1 MNALSDFLSNPSTGF
16 IVVKMLIPAFMCIL
30 FLQSGTD
37 KVFDYKG
44 NLSYFTDHFKNS
56 PLASTV
62 GLLMPV
68 ITILEV
74 ASGILC
80 AIGTVALAS
89 GNNKWAFWGLI
100 VAALSF
106 LSLFFGQRVAK
117 DYAGA
122 VTIAN
127 YFILNVLG
135 LLLLV

>member
-1 MNALSDFLSNPSTGF
+1 MNVLSDIFNNPGIGF
-16 IVVKMLIPAFMCIL
+16 IFVKMLIPAFMAIL
-30 FLQSGTD
+30 FVQSGLD

-44 NLSYFTDHFKNS
+44 NLAYFTDHFKSS

-62 GLLMPV
+62 GLLMPI
-68 ITILEV
+68 ITLMEV
-74 ASGILC
+74 AAGILC
-80 AIGTVALAS
+80 LIGTIALAS
-89 GNNKWAFWGLI
+89 GNTKWAFWGLM

-122 VTIAN
+122 LTIVT
-127 YFILNVLG
+127 YFVLNVLG